1 VCKLRSGGETG
12 FAEKNR
18 IAANLF
24 MQGDIIMAKENREQ
38 LQKVIQAGLMA
49 ALCYIGYAV
58 FPAISA
64 SGTKIHIGNAFV
76 VMAAYLLGGVYGGL
90 SGAVGLSIADITG
103 GYAAS
108 APRTFLTK
116 LAIGLVTG
124 FVAHKIAKLSKDHP
138 QGYILKWSV
147 ISAVCGLGFN
157 CIFEPSL
164 KYVWYTL
171 LFPNADKAASAI
183 KALLAVTTYST
194 IINAVINSVIAVVL
208 YMALRPAPKKA
219 GYLLSLGKEGD

>member
-1 VCKLRSGGETG
+1 MSER
-12 FAEKNR
+12 KN
-18 IAANLF
+18 N
-24 MQGDIIMAKENREQ
+24 N
-38 LQKVIQAGLMA
+38 LQKIIQAGLMA
-49 ALCYIGYAV
+49 ALCYVGYAV

-90 SGAVGLSIADITG
+90 SGAVGLSIADILG

-108 APRTFLTK
+108 APRTFITK
-116 LAIGLVTG
+116 LVIGLITG
-124 FVAHKIAKLSKDHP
+124 FVAHKIAGLSKDHT
-138 QGYILKWSV
+138 QGYLLKWSA
-147 ISAVCGLGFN
+147 IAAVCGLGFN

-171 LFPNADKAASAI
+171 LFPNPDKAASAI
-183 KALLAVTTYST
+183 KALLAVTTYTT

-208 YMALRPAPKKA
+208 YMALRPALKKA
-219 GYLLSLGKEGD
+219 GLLLPVATKRNEKHA

>member
-1 VCKLRSGGETG
+1 MNSRNSDKL
-12 FAEKNR
+12 
-18 IAANLF
+18 L
-24 MQGDIIMAKENREQ
+24 
-38 LQKVIQAGLMA
+38 KVIQAGLMA

-64 SGTKIHIGNAFV
+64 SGTKVHIGNAFV

-116 LAIGLVTG
+116 LMIGLIAG
-124 FVAHKIAKLSKDHP
+124 LVAHKFGKLSEDHP
-138 QGYILKWSV
+138 QGYILKWTV
-147 ISAVCGLGFN
+147 ISAVCALGFN
-157 CIFEPSL
+157 CVFEPSL

-171 LFPNADKAASAI
+171 LFPNPDKAASAI
-183 KALLAVTTYST
+183 KALLAVTTYT
-194 IINAVINSVIAVVL
+194 TVINAVINSVVAVVL
-208 YMALRPAPKKA
+208 YMALRPALKRA
-219 GYLLSLGKEGD
+219 GYLLSVGK

>member
-1 VCKLRSGGETG
+1 MSER
-12 FAEKNR
+12 KND
-18 IAANLF
+18 N
-24 MQGDIIMAKENREQ
+24 
-38 LQKVIQAGLMA
+38 LQKIIQAGLMA
-49 ALCYIGYAV
+49 ALCYVGYAV

-90 SGAVGLSIADITG
+90 SGAVGLSIADILG

-108 APRTFLTK
+108 APRTFITK
-116 LAIGLVTG
+116 LVIGLITG
-124 FVAHKIAKLSKDHP
+124 FVAHKIAGLSKDHT
-138 QGYILKWSV
+138 QGYLLKWSA
-147 ISAVCGLGFN
+147 IAAVCGLGFN

-171 LFPNADKAASAI
+171 LFPNPDKAASAI
-183 KALLAVTTYST
+183 KALLAVTTYTT

-208 YMALRPAPKKA
+208 YMALRPALKKA
-219 GYLLSLGKEGD
+219 GLLLPVAAKRNEKHA

>member
-1 VCKLRSGGETG
+1 MSER
-12 FAEKNR
+12 KND
-18 IAANLF
+18 N
-24 MQGDIIMAKENREQ
+24 
-38 LQKVIQAGLMA
+38 LQKIIQAGLMA
-49 ALCYIGYAV
+49 ALCYVGYAV

-90 SGAVGLSIADITG
+90 SGAIGLSIADILG

-108 APRTFLTK
+108 APRTFITK
-116 LAIGLVTG
+116 LVIGLITG
-124 FVAHKIAKLSKDHP
+124 FVAHKIAGLSKDHT
-138 QGYILKWSV
+138 QGYLLKWSAV
-147 ISAVCGLGFN
+147 AAVCGLGFN

-171 LFPNADKAASAI
+171 LFPNPDKAASAI
-183 KALLAVTTYST
+183 KALLAVTTYTT

-208 YMALRPAPKKA
+208 YMALRPALKKA
-219 GYLLSLGKEGD
+219 GLLLPVATKRNEKHA

>member
-1 VCKLRSGGETG
+1 MSER
-12 FAEKNR
+12 KND
-18 IAANLF
+18 N
-24 MQGDIIMAKENREQ
+24 
-38 LQKVIQAGLMA
+38 LQKIIQAGLMA
-49 ALCYIGYAV
+49 ALCYVGYAV

-90 SGAVGLSIADITG
+90 SGAVGLSIADILG

-108 APRTFLTK
+108 APRTFITK
-116 LAIGLVTG
+116 LVIGLITG
-124 FVAHKIAKLSKDHP
+124 FVAHKIAGLSKDHT
-138 QGYILKWSV
+138 QGYLLKWSA
-147 ISAVCGLGFN
+147 IAAVCGLGFN

-171 LFPNADKAASAI
+171 LFPNPDKAASAI
-183 KALLAVTTYST
+183 KALLAVTTYTT

-208 YMALRPAPKKA
+208 YMALRPALKKA
-219 GYLLSLGKEGD
+219 GLLLPVASKRNEKHA